1 MTIQDYAILP
11 ENKSGFWVQK
21 QYSETGHCTY
31 LVFHQR
37 MTEFCDSISEAKQKL
52 RDRYTQYLAL
62 RKVSDALYSKAMN
75 HIAERQWGLMTGRD
89 WQR

>member
-1 MTIQDYAILP
+1 MTIQDFAILP

-21 QYSETGHCTY
+21 QYSEDGRCTY

-37 MTEFCDSISEAKQKL
+37 MTEFCDSISETKQKL

-62 RKVSDALYSKAMN
+62 RGVSDALYCRAMN
-75 HIAERQWGLMTGRD
+75 YIENKQWRKLTGD
-89 WQR
+89 